1 MASRARTHRRRAIA
15 VRPPGRTIPGHYD
28 GQVVMIVAHIAGI
41 PLEETLA
48 MAVPVLGA
56 ASAAIVATLRA
67 HRRRFFKR
75 K

>member
-1 MASRARTHRRRAIA
+1 VARLHRRRAIA
-15 VRPPGRTIPGHYD
+15 ARVPSRGASGHYD
-28 GQVVMIVAHIAGI
+28 GCMVVIVAHIAGI

-67 HRRRFFKR
+67 HRRRIFKR